1 MTVTAF
7 LRTDNF
13 QTKNDKIAEL
23 LCEGRDWRPE
33 NLSNSKFH
41 LHSKTLALPGN
52 IPHLD
57 KHINMSDNPLVFC
70 LTCQRH
76 ILGYPSK
83 LDMKYQGTMLDS

>member
-13 QTKNDKIAEL
+13 QAKNDKIAEL

-52 IPHLD
+52 TPHLD